1 MKENNGSKSWS
12 PDQKK
17 MRTRLIL
24 MNFLQYAVW
33 GAYLTAMGMYLGKAS
48 VGLGDKIWAF
58 YTVQGIVSIFMP
70 TLMGIVAD
78 RYMQAQKVL
87 GLCHG
92 LAGAL
97 MIAAS
102 LYCLSVDAPSFGL
115 LFSLYTASVAFYMPT
130 IALSNSVGYS
140 AIRGIGKSPDQ
151 DYPKIRTWG
160 TIGFICA
167 ALTTQFAGLKETPYQ
182 FMFSGGLGIILAFY
196 SILCLPAVP
205 VNKKEGKAS
214 LYEAFGLKAFSLFK
228 NGQMAIFFIFSML
241 LGAALQVTNSYAG
254 PFLQHFEGTY
264 VKDYSLAIVTLS
276 QVAEALCILLI
287 PLFLRKLG
295 IKKVML
301 IALFAWVF
309 RFGFLAVGGTDWHF
323 MFIILSMIVYGFA
336 FDFFNV
342 SGSIYVDQQTEHM
355 SDIKSSAQ
363 GLFMLMTNGLGASIG
378 TFAAGQVINH
388 VVGDVSNPKT
398 PNAWSNAWWIFTL
411 YALVIAIGFFI
422 LFKDPQKK
430 EKAA

>member
-1 MKENNGSKSWS
+1 MKENNGKTVWT
-12 PDQKK
+12 PAQKN

-33 GAYLTAMGMYLGKAS
+33 GAYLTAMGMYLGKAD

-78 RYMQAQKVL
+78 RYMQAQRVL

-102 LYCLSVDAPSFGL
+102 LYCVSAGAPSFAI

-167 ALTTQFAGLKETPYQ
+167 ALATQFVGLKETPYQ
-182 FMFSGGLGIILAFY
+182 FLFSGILGLILAGY
-196 SILCLPAVP
+196 SFSLPAVP
-205 VNKKEGKAS
+205 VKKGEGKTS

-228 NGQMAIFFIFSML
+228 DRQMAIFFIFSML

-254 PFLQHFEGTY
+254 PYLQHFDGTF

-287 PLFLRKLG
+287 PVFLRKLG

-309 RFGFLAVGGTDWHF
+309 RFGFLAVGGAGWDF
-323 MFIILSMIVYGFA
+323 VFIVLSMIVYGFA

-355 SDIKSSAQ
+355 QDIKSSAQ

-378 TFAAGQVINH
+378 TFAAGQVINRL
-388 VVGDVSNPKT
+388 VGDVSDP
-398 PNAWSNAWWIFTL
+398 AVSWAGAWWVFTL
-411 YALVIAIGFFI
+411 YALVIAIGFMI

-430 EKAA
+430 LKKAA